1 MERGE
6 LLGTG
11 RTADVFALDDLRVL
25 RRYRAGTDA
34 TAEARVMAHV
44 AAHGYPVPAVFP
56 GAADPARGDLVLER
70 LTGPTLAA
78 AVLAGE
84 VAAERAGTI
93 LARLLN
99 ALHQLPPRQ
108 GAEPD
113 ARVLHLDLHP
123 ENVLMTP
130 RGPVVIDWAN
140 AVEGLPGYDR
150 AVSALIL
157 AEVAV
162 GDDLPDTPLKADG
175 VRRMLGALLA
185 RLDPAGGPA
194 DRDGWPAHLAR
205 AHALRAANSTLSA
218 EERAR
223 LGEAVAL
230 VEAVSPAAG
239 SSGRA
244 PR

>member
-1 MERGE
+1 MARGE

-11 RTADVFALDDLRVL
+11 RTADVFALDDHRVL

-56 GAADPARGDLVLER
+56 GDGDPARGDLVLER
-70 LTGPTLAA
+70 LAGPTLAT
-78 AVLAGE
+78 AVVAGE
-84 VAAERAGTI
+84 VTAERAGTM
-93 LARLLN
+93 LAGLLN
-99 ALHQLPPRQ
+99 ALHRLPPRPED
-108 GAEPD
+108 EPG

-123 ENVLMTP
+123 ENVLLTP
-130 RGPVVIDWAN
+130 RGPMVIDWAN
-140 AVEGLPGYDR
+140 AVAGPPGYDR

-157 AEVAV
+157 AEVVA
-162 GDDLPDTPLKADG
+162 GEHPLADAAH
-175 VRRMLGALLA
+175 RMLAELLPG
-185 RLDPAGGPA
+185 LDAAGGPA
-194 DRDGWPAHLAR
+194 DRDGWPADLAR
-205 AHALRAANSTLSA
+205 AHALRAANATLSA

-230 VEAVSPAAG
+230 VGTLSPAAG

-244 PR
+244 TR